1 MTSSAMREKS
11 RAALQP
17 STGERI
23 GLIAGNGRFP
33 LIFAENA
40 ARLGYAVTAVAHIG
54 ETSPELERHVDRIH
68 WVKIGQFNKLIHAL
82 KADGVRQAVMLGG
95 ISKTHV
101 FTTVRPDLR
110 ALAVLSRLRRLKDDD
125 MLREV
130 AAELESEGIQI
141 RESTFGLQGILVE
154 EGTLTRHTPTKKEWA
169 DIRYG
174 WEVSAETGRLD
185 IGQCIIVKDSV
196 VVAVEAVEGTDE
208 AIRRGGTLAGSGA
221 VVIKRSK
228 PQQDR
233 RFDLPAIGPDTIET
247 MRSVKATVLA
257 VEAGGSVLIDRDDML
272 RNAERAGIAV
282 VGVGKD
288 VSR

>member
-1 MTSSAMREKS
+1 MREKS

-110 ALAVLSRLRRLKDDD
+110 ALAVVSRLRRLKDDD
-125 MLREV
+125 ILREV
-130 AAELESEGIQI
+130 AAELESEGIRI